1 MIQNKKLFYGTLIV
15 GFLLCL
21 GVDIPILAMK
31 LAPVGTLKSAFF
43 FIGNAIFGAVV
54 YTLLYKSMEKTAMT
68 KKIYIFALCLA
79 TIVLIEGI
87 VMFFID

>member
-1 MIQNKKLFYGTLIV
+1 MIQNKKLFYCTLIV

-21 GVDIPILAMK
+21 GVDVPILVMK
-31 LAPVGTLKSAFF
+31 LAPVGSLESSFF

-54 YTLLYKSMEKTAMT
+54 YTLLYKSMEKTATT
-68 KKIYIFALCLA
+68 KKIYIFALIIA
-79 TIVLIEGI
+79 TIVFIEGI

>member
-1 MIQNKKLFYGTLIV
+1 MIQNKKLFYCTLIV

-21 GVDIPILAMK
+21 GVDVPILAMK

-68 KKIYIFALCLA
+68 KKIYALCLA